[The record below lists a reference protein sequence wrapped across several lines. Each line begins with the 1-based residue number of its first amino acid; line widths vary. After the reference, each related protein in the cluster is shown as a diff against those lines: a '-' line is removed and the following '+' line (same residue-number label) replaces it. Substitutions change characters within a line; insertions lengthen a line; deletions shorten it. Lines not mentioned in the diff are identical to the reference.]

1 MNRVEATRPADGPVP
16 SAHVAVR
23 VLTVALLAGL
33 VAVAAHLAGGGSLPL
48 TGAALAGIAGVAAPV
63 TFLAQALATRYRSTW
78 RAFLA
83 LAGGQLAIEL
93 VLQANDRA
101 VEGPLTTIAVHLL
114 ANIALGVMLVGTERA
129 RADLASTLDRVLPP
143 FNDNPGSTSPHGHL
157 FVAVR
162 HDALAPSCAVSP
174 RTPRGPPATSV

>member
-1 MNRVEATRPADGPVP
+1 MEATRPAAGFVP
-16 SAHVAVR
+16 SARVAVR

-33 VAVAAHLAGGGSLPL
+33 VAVVAHLAGGGSLPL
-48 TGAALAGIAGVAAPV
+48 TGAALAGVAGVAGPV

-83 LAGGQLAIEL
+83 LASGQLVIEL

-114 ANIALGVMLVGTERA
+114 ANAALGVMLVGTDRA
-129 RADLASTLDRVLPP
+129 RADLASALDRVLPP
-143 FNDNPGSTSPHGHL
+143 FDTTPGSVKPHGRL

-162 HDALAPSCAVSP
+162 RDALAPSCAISS
-174 RTPRGPPATSV
+174 RTLRGPPRHLGLS